1 MDNNFKL
8 VSVIEVGSRAVR
20 MLVFGIKGDS
30 LFFLPKYNKSE
41 LNQFN
46 LKKIIE
52 NNDLSQINRTEKIIA
67 SFSKEAMNQ
76 IKVLGVK
83 IFGTQALREISESSQ
98 DKKKMIKDF
107 FPNLKLLTPKQEAE
121 HSFFSAYALT
131 ILANKDNNKNRVS
144 GSKKILVF
152 DVGSGSME
160 MIYGGIK
167 KSNIRKS
174 ISIPLG
180 SKKILEAFY
189 NVGGKFDAICDF
201 LDKKISSLDFSLD
214 LTDTK
219 TIISGGMP
227 TQLGWLMKNE
237 NSKEKKKYKPA
248 LIHDYLLTIDEL
260 TKYEIFFKKNIKE
273 ENIKDDVSFL
283 SSCLAV
289 FFLVK
294 IYKKFNLN
302 HAYLNAYGTRHG
314 YAYLNAQKKTG
325 WNIKSV
331 SFL

>member
-1 MDNNFKL
+1 MNDNLKL
-8 VSVIEVGSRAVR
+8 FGVIEVGSRAVR
-20 MLVFGIKGDS
+20 MLVFGIKDCS
-30 LFFLPKYNKSE
+30 LFFLPKHNKSE
-41 LNQFN
+41 LNQFDI
-46 LKKIIE
+46 KKIIE
-52 NNDLSQINRTEKIIA
+52 KNDLSQINNTEKIIA

-131 ILANKDNNKNRVS
+131 ILANKDNSKTRVS

-174 ISIPLG
+174 ISPLG

-189 NVGGKFDAICDF
+189 SVGGKFDAICDF

-214 LTDTK
+214 LTDTN

-260 TKYEIFFKKNIKE
+260 TKYEIFFKKNFFKFMFSCFFSCQ
-273 ENIKDDVSFL
+273 NI
-283 SSCLAV
+283 
-289 FFLVK
+289 
-294 IYKKFNLN
+294 
-302 HAYLNAYGTRHG
+302 
-314 YAYLNAQKKTG
+314 
-325 WNIKSV
+325 
-331 SFL
+331 